1 MIAGLS
7 LHSSSKKNR
16 IFCCLIPNNLSAL
29 CFCSETYSQT
39 NVSAEFKFPATRQMK
54 SGYREKI
61 ISNVEH
67 VKEICR
73 AKKMATKK

>member
-1 MIAGLS
+1 MIAGVS
-7 LHSSSKKNR
+7 LHSASKKNR
-16 IFCCLIPNNLSAL
+16 IFCCLILSNLSAL
-29 CFCSETYSQT
+29 CFCSGTYSQT
-39 NVSAEFKFPATRQMK
+39 NVSAEFKFPAARQMK